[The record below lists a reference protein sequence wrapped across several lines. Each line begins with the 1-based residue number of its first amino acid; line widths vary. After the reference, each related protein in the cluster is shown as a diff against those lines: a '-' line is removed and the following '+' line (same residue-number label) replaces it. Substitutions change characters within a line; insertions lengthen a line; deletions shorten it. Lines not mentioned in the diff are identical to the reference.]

1 MKNDMTGIFSHLMC
15 EFTAHLCIEECKN
28 YSGQQLLNKWVNFQ
42 IILAS
47 NNGICK
53 EKFDLV

>member
-28 YSGQQLLNKWVNFQ
+28 YSGQQLLNKWSQF
-42 IILAS
+42 S
-47 NNGICK
+47 NNPSIK
-53 EKFDLV
+53 